1 MSTLS
6 KLSKIFEK
14 PMYSQINTCMNDKFS
29 KYLTR
34 FRTNHKTQHVLL
46 NMTANCSSNQNK
58 GNKIRAVFM
67 DLSKTIWTT
76 PDYYLNL
83 GHIIS
88 ILYP

>member
-14 PMYSQINTCMNDKFS
+14 PIYSQINTCMNDKFS
-29 KYLTR
+29 KDLTK
-34 FRTNHKTQHVLL
+34 FRTNHNTQHVLL
-46 NMTANCSSNQNK
+46 NMIANYNSNQNK

-76 PDYYLNL
+76 PYEM
-83 GHIIS
+83 
-88 ILYP
+88 